1 MLKNLPDIESPD
13 VRRTLLSVA
22 MAACLCSYLIT
33 VVPLVQP
40 RIEKWKTDKDK
51 FEQMEV
57 FLEENVPDDVSVAA
71 STYLLPHIA
80 DRSEIYEV
88 HYHKNKPDIEYVV
101 LDARYA
107 SHEKFYRDY
116 LAHGYT
122 VVAELDKCIIVL
134 QQPAK

>member
-1 MLKNLPDIESPD
+1 M
-13 VRRTLLSVA
+13 TA
-22 MAACLCSYLIT
+22 
-33 VVPLVQP
+33 VPLIQP

-88 HYHKNKPDIEYVV
+88 YYHKNKPDVEYVV
-101 LDARYA
+101 LDTRY
-107 SHEKFYRDY
+107 SSYKPFYEAY
-116 LAHGYT
+116 IEHGYT
-122 VVAELDKCIIVL
+122 AVAQLDTRIMIL
-134 QQPAK
+134 QQPTK